1 MMEDF
6 NETRS
11 SDVYVVNFGAHYH
24 ETEHD
29 ERQFKED
36 VGSILIDMGKMSE
49 VATMVWRCD
58 SSRSKKSRLLI

>member
-1 MMEDF
+1 MAADF

-24 ETEHD
+24 ETEQD

-36 VGSILIDMGKMSE
+36 MGNILIDMGKMSE
-49 VATMVWRCD
+49 VVTMVWRCD
-58 SSRSKKSRLLI
+58 SSRSNK